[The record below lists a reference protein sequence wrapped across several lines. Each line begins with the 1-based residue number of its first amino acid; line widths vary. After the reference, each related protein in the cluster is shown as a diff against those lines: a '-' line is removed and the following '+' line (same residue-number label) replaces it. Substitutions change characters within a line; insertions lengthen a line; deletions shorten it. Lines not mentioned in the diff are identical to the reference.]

1 MGKTS
6 KFWKGVLMGALAGG
20 AISLLDQETRKSVVD
35 GCKKGMRE
43 ISYYATHPTEVA
55 EQVKE
60 KTNKLRTTFEQVS
73 EDVSFIAEKVE
84 ELKEVTPSVVGIVK
98 ETKEVFSDDERGS

>member
-1 MGKTS
+1 MGNAG
-6 KFWKGVLMGALAGG
+6 KFWKGIFLGALAGG

-35 GCKKGMRE
+35 GCKKGVKE

-55 EQVKE
+55 QQVKE
-60 KTNKLRTTFEQVS
+60 RTNKLRATVEQVS

-98 ETKEVFSDDERGS
+98 ETKEVFSDDELGS